1 MSRRSTSRRSP
12 RTSTRRRATR
22 ASIRGRRPSKPSA
35 PRRAP
40 RASIRAADGQ
50 ATIEVV
56 AVLPLVLVLGVAIMA
71 LLAGRSASE
80 GAAAAAHA
88 GAMALIQGEDAK
100 AAAREAIPGRDATI
114 DVSGRRVRVVVHPP
128 LRLPFAPDLLTGRA
142 TADAGPVP

>member
-1 MSRRSTSRRSP
+1 MSRRSTRRPP
-12 RTSTRRRATR
+12 RTSRA
-22 ASIRGRRPSKPSA
+22 AA
-35 PRRAP
+35 PRARRSVAVSPVHRVPPPP

-71 LLAGRSASE
+71 LLAGRTASE

-88 GAMALIQGEDAK
+88 GAMALIQGEDAE

-114 DVSGRRVRVVVHPP
+114 DVSGRRVRVVVHPA

-142 TADAGPVP
+142 TADAGPEPAP